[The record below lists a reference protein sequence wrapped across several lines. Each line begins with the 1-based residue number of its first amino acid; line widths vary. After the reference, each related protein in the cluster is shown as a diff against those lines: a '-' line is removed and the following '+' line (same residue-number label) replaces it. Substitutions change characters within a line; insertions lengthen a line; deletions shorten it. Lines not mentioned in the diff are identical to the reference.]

1 MYRFEKLRV
10 YQNAIK
16 LVKLV
21 YEVSAKLPKDETFSL
36 VVQLKRACISIVLNI
51 AEGTGG
57 LGDKE
62 FKSFLRIALKS
73 LYETVAGLKIAN
85 SLFNVNIDD
94 AIAQCDIVGK
104 ELNALIK
111 SLNKDQRQIF
121 KTKD

>member
-10 YQNAIK
+10 YNDALD
-16 LVKLV
+16 LVEEIYKIV
-21 YEVSAKLPKDETFSL
+21 KFLPSDEKFAL
-36 VVQLKRACISIVLNI
+36 IDQLKRAVISIVLNI

-73 LYETVAGLKIAN
+73 LYETVAGLKVAEKLYKI
-85 SLFNVNIDD
+85 NIET
-94 AIAQCDIVGK
+94 ALEKCDLVGK

-111 SLNKDQRQIF
+111 SLNK
-121 KTKD
+121 T